1 MRISVSQLRH
11 LHLANYLTML
21 FKNSRLVFVSTE
33 KKENLWNLYAYPL
46 VGWFSVCTFELQPFS
61 SHKSDCSTT
70 FTPPPSPPQASEVG
84 RCRVN
89 HVWYPPLLA
98 TFPDDFRISA
108 HHVKTCFSIPALSFS
123 EIRPGVTVFIT
134 FSFVRNCD
142 DESIANNERI

>member
-21 FKNSRLVFVSTE
+21 FKIQDWYSFLQKR
-33 KKENLWNLYAYPL
+33 KKIYEICMLILWL
-46 VGWFSVCTFELQPFS
+46 VGFQFALSNCNLFHLINRIALLPS
-61 SHKSDCSTT
+61 
-70 FTPPPSPPQASEVG
+70 PPPSPPQASEVG